1 MQQSHVMFPS
11 RQVIGGIYIRL
22 RLRNFEINVFHHYI
36 SQWIHMGSKKDIPES
51 KSQVRVQINLS
62 TLNDSQK
69 KTWSPKQSILWIFT
83 TTQAMVLPPAPRP
96 RHTSVPWPRTRRRR
110 RRRRTRSR
118 MPWRRCP
125 RQEGMG
131 VGDGWGWV
139 GMGGSSP
146 LV

>member
-69 KTWSPKQSILWIFT
+69 KHGLQNNRSFGSSP
-83 TTQAMVLPPAPRP
+83 PPRP
-96 RHTSVPWPRTRRRR
+96 WFCRRPRGHGTRASHGLEHGGGVGVAAHGAECLGVDVLGRKG
-110 RRRRTRSR
+110 
-118 MPWRRCP
+118 WGL
-125 RQEGMG
+125 GMG
-131 VGDGWGWV
+131 GDGWFIPI
-139 GMGGSSP
+139 S